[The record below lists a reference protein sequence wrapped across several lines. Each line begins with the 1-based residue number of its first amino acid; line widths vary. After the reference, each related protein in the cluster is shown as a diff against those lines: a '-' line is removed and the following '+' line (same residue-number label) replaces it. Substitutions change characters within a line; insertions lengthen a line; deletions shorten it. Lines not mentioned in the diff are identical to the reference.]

1 MAIPANT
8 STEAYPLYTGSKC
21 VRSSRGKA
29 WRDLKAWIVEDARET
44 GILTLPTVNEPFL
57 CWTFSGEVEFQER
70 EIGGPWVMNRIKKGS
85 FYLTTGGPPYEC
97 RWKVLTP
104 EPFLSLMVFV
114 ELPLLQCAMEEVFG
128 ADAPKVRL
136 RDLSAFTDPDLSW
149 LMECVREELLARRA
163 SALRVQGLAHMIATH
178 LARNYAEVAPEA
190 VSGSPSLPGFK
201 LKQVTDWIEEHLDDE
216 FDLERLAAQAGL
228 SKFHFHRLFRE
239 ATGVSPAKYQLI
251 ARMNAARRL
260 LRETKQSIATISVDL
275 GFSTASHFAQVFR
288 RETSMRP
295 SEYRRQR

>member
-1 MAIPANT
+1 M
-8 STEAYPLYTGSKC
+8 
-21 VRSSRGKA
+21 
-29 WRDLKAWIVEDARET
+29 
-44 GILTLPTVNEPFL
+44 
-57 CWTFSGEVEFQER
+57 
-70 EIGGPWVMNRIKKGS
+70 
-85 FYLTTGGPPYEC
+85 
-97 RWKVLTP
+97 
-104 EPFLSLMVFV
+104 
-114 ELPLLQCAMEEVFG
+114 
-128 ADAPKVRL
+128 
-136 RDLSAFTDPDLSW
+136 
-149 LMECVREELLARRA
+149 
-163 SALRVQGLAHMIATH
+163 
-178 LARNYAEVAPEA
+178 
-190 VSGSPSLPGFK
+190 SGSPSLPGFK